1 MKNKAFRPP
10 KKTSSLAL
18 ASTHPKTIINRKYD
32 TAKRGLDLALKR
44 ADGAFRMSKS
54 RKLREL
60 HLSKHWSQLSEASHA
75 KAEKDIITTLEAQRN
90 EKKRLCEM
98 EWTRGIEAGEY
109 SEEASESEGNDMM
122 EEIEYE
128 KSGEVQDIECE
139 GSEWTTCSEGEDDTG
154 NPTPIHAPTFR
165 QEFDEIKKAFA
176 EGWKIKME
184 KLEANGKKKG
194 AEFRDYIH
202 SRKV

>member
-10 KKTSSLAL
+10 KKPSSL
-18 ASTHPKTIINRKYD
+18 ASTHPKTIINRKY

-60 HLSKHWSQLSEASHA
+60 HLSKHWSQLSEASRA
-75 KAEKDIITTLEAQRN
+75 KAEEDIITTLEAQRD

-109 SEEASESEGNDMM
+109 SEEEPCGSEENDMI
-122 EEIEYE
+122 EEIENE
-128 KSGEVQDIECE
+128 KSGEVPVIECE
-139 GSEWTTCSEGEDDTG
+139 GSEWTTCSEGEDDSG
-154 NPTPIHAPTFR
+154 DPTPVHAPTFT
-165 QEFDEIKKAFA
+165 QEFEEIKKAFA

-184 KLEANGKKKG
+184 KLEAIGKEKG

-202 SRKV
+202 LRKI